1 MQDVNMILDKYISS
15 RWTRDVKK
23 RFCSFVESHQLNETC
38 ALRTSELSLLK
49 YNIFYKASLT
59 NDGTK
64 FVKDKLRDLFW
75 GLGKNMM
82 AIDKVE
88 DVGKDCLR

>member
-1 MQDVNMILDKYISS
+1 M
-15 RWTRDVKK
+15 R
-23 RFCSFVESHQLNETC
+23 
-38 ALRTSELSLLK
+38 ELSLLK

-88 DVGKDCLR
+88 DVGKDCL